1 MSCLQFGVLPIL
13 HTYEEVTLAEVV
25 RDVVIL
31 SGDFVCDQFSSGE
44 ILKLKQ
50 LNGLQPAQIY

>member
-31 SGDFVCDQFSSGE
+31 SGDFVCDPVLVRRNS
-44 ILKLKQ
+44 
-50 LNGLQPAQIY
+50 